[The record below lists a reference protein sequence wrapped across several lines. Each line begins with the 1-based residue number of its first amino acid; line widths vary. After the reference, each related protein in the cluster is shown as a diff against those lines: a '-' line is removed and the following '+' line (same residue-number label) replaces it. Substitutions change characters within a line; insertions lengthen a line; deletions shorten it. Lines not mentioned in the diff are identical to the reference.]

1 MVGEGQGE
9 GEEEEEL
16 EWLSNKDAFPSVDTM
31 AAEVESAAPGAPARA
46 AVGPR
51 TKGLRRR
58 RRVTAPW
65 SLAPFC
71 RARVRR
77 RRRRRTRGAAAPVH
91 PLRRG

>member
-51 TKGLRRR
+51 T
-58 RRVTAPW
+58 RVCGGAGGDCSVEPGALL
-65 SLAPFC
+65 SRPRQA
-71 RARVRR
+71 AAAAADA
-77 RRRRRTRGAAAPVH
+77 GAAAPVH